1 MIPMHA
7 CMHAQSKESQQNLWP
22 WRISVEDISSE
33 ECNLYYIILHY
44 IARSHISVEAITV
57 VILKNVNLYTISQVI

>member
-1 MIPMHA
+1 M
-7 CMHAQSKESQQNLWP
+7 
-22 WRISVEDISSE
+22 EDISSE

-44 IARSHISVEAITV
+44 ITRSHISVEAITV